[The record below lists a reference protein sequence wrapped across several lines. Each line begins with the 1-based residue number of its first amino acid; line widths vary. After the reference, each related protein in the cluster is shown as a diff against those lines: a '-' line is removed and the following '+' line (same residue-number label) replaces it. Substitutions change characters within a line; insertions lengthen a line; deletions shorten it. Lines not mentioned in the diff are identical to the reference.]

1 MILHDHE
8 EVETKSESKDEE
20 MSPLD
25 DVSDNVVECTIE
37 DESFVIR

>member
-1 MILHDHE
+1 
-8 EVETKSESKDEE
+8 

-37 DESFVIR
+37 DESFVIRWALNIQVNENYLK